1 MGAKESERL
10 TNPISMFIM
19 IKNAL
24 KRRVERGRISER
36 EAVGWEL
43 LIKKAFEDHLGA
55 AVKSS
60 TAGYRYHPDEEALA

>member
-1 MGAKESERL
+1 
-10 TNPISMFIM
+10 M